1 MYYHIGKKKRYTVIK
16 NQIMVNNRGY
26 ILHKT
31 GYKKGRRHDHDVY
44 KKNHP
49 ITPKQVVTVVDLG
62 YLGVEKDLPE
72 QQYHPYQI
80 ERNEIWNC
88 HKKKKNTKKIIL

>member
-1 MYYHIGKKKRYTVIK
+1 MTTTY
-16 NQIMVNNRGY
+16 N
-26 ILHKT
+26 
-31 GYKKGRRHDHDVY
+31 

-72 QQYHPYQI
+72 QQYHPYQSKKSKSWKLSQEEKEHNKNHSIQIIVI
-80 ERNEIWNC
+80 ES
-88 HKKKKNTKKIIL
+88 IIFAD